1 MIKAKRVQDVRDILK
16 AQGFSEWYLR
26 YETLHSDLLELR
38 IQDPDLLTHTVLRAG
53 EFEDRAHQAE
63 NTYASLDGSFETL
76 SDYEQQRAATS
87 YAWEDLGR
95 AEYQL
100 AEHRQAASELRA
112 KLTAS
117 RKDEQTPA
125 VKAEEA
131 RLEAELNVEE
141 RLVEEWDKQVQEA
154 RSRFDESTAQR
165 DELWRVVEEAWL
177 RAFRANMARIEYA
190 FLGKRARAD
199 QEAMSRAEQTN
210 EADSAESIE
219 AEEARMAGE
228 LAALL
233 EQAEA
238 DFECVAIAEFL
249 YWPHQD
255 DMRAALCVPLV
266 GDMNYLNIQVT
277 KLQIFRV
284 ERAKGLKFI
293 EPLPEGA
300 EAEDNDGNRLDAFF
314 IDRPR

>member
-1 MIKAKRVQDVRDILK
+1 VIKAKRVQDVREVLRL
-16 AQGFSEWYLR
+16 QGFSDWYLR
-26 YETLHSDLLELR
+26 YETLHRDLVELR
-38 IQDPDLLTHTVLRAG
+38 AQDPDILTHTVLRAG
-53 EFEDRAHQAE
+53 EYEDLAHQAE
-63 NTYASLDGSFETL
+63 NTYASLDSSFETL

-100 AEHRQAASELRA
+100 AEHRQVASELRA
-112 KLTAS
+112 SLTAS

-154 RSRFDESTAQR
+154 RVRFEHATEQR
-165 DELWRVVEEAWL
+165 DELWRTVEDAWL

-190 FLGKRARAD
+190 FLGKRARAA
-199 QEAMSRAEQTN
+199 QEAMSHAGESGAREGNGGSTEVEQ
-210 EADSAESIE
+210 
-219 AEEARMAGE
+219 ARME
-228 LAALL
+228 SDLAALL
-233 EQAEA
+233 EQAESTY
-238 DFECVAIAEFL
+238 DCVAIAEFL
-249 YWPHQD
+249 YWPHRD

-266 GDMNYLNIQVT
+266 GDMHHLNMQVI
-277 KLQIFRV
+277 KLQIYRV

-293 EPLPEGA
+293 EPLPPV
-300 EAEDNDGNRLDAFF
+300 DTDDDDGTRLDGFF
-314 IDRPR
+314 LDRPL